1 MKKIFTYDK
10 MKLNIYDI
18 STSIIF
24 NDEKIKKRML
34 NVMPLDDYT
43 YIDSKVIMYNITVK
57 KFLEINEFNMKLVP
71 FYNLQSLMSKKIS
84 SLDLETQIF
93 IKIIINLND
102 CRGIVIF
109 DDVLSYLSDFEK
121 EKVVEYIHTKNIKF
135 INITSNMEETVDAPY
150 LIVLANDVVAIE
162 GSTINVLKE
171 EKLLKRLGFNLPFI
185 VDLSLNLKSYGV
197 IDDDIFDL
205 DRMVDKL
212 WN

>member
-1 MKKIFTYDK
+1 MKRIFTYDK
-10 MKLNIYDI
+10 MKLNIYDV

-24 NDEKIKKRML
+24 NDERIKNKML
-34 NVMPLDDYT
+34 SRMPLDDYT

-84 SLDLETQIF
+84 SLNLETLIF
-93 IKIIINLND
+93 IKIIISLNE
-102 CRGIVIF
+102 CSGIVIF

-121 EKVVEYIHTKNIKF
+121 DKVLDYINAKKIKY
-135 INITSNMEETVDAPY
+135 INVTSNMEETLHTPY
-150 LIVLANDVVAIE
+150 LIVLANDVVAVE

-171 EKLLKRLGFNLPFI
+171 EKLLKRLGFNLPFV

-197 IDDDIFDL
+197 LDEDIFDI
-205 DRMVDKL
+205 DGMVEKL

>member
-1 MKKIFTYDK
+1 MKRIFTYDK
-10 MKLNIYDI
+10 MKLNIYDV

-24 NDEKIKKRML
+24 NDERIKNKML
-34 NVMPLDDYT
+34 SRMPLDDYT

-57 KFLEINEFNMKLVP
+57 KFLENNEFNMKLVP

-84 SLDLETQIF
+84 SLNLETLIF
-93 IKIIINLND
+93 IKIIISLNE
-102 CRGIVIF
+102 CSGIVIF

-121 EKVVEYIHTKNIKF
+121 DKVLDYINAKKIKY
-135 INITSNMEETVDAPY
+135 INVTSNMEETLHTPY
-150 LIVLANDVVAIE
+150 LIVLANDVVAVE

-171 EKLLKRLGFNLPFI
+171 EKLLKRLGFNLPFV

-197 IDDDIFDL
+197 LDEDIFDI
-205 DRMVDKL
+205 DGMVEKL